1 MSTKPQLGDPT
12 AHNNFPTC
20 QVAVDAIKSSLDSPS
35 MAAGYV
41 NACGTPEAR
50 ESIASHHSFPESN
63 LVVDPDDV
71 VVASGCSGALE
82 LAITAL
88 LDEGSV
94 LLVPRPGF
102 PIYQVI
108 AESHG
113 ASIAYYDLDPNK
125 NWECNL
131 EHVEQVINRIEREHI
146 LSSSPLPFENSASAK
161 IVRGIVVNN
170 PGNPTGSVYS
180 HNHLCEILRLA
191 ERCRLPIIAD
201 EVYGDLSF
209 GEALF
214 HPLAQVASSIQSQVP
229 IITVSGIGKQFLV
242 PGWRLGWLVFH
253 DK

>member
-1 MSTKPQLGDPT
+1 
-12 AHNNFPTC
+12 
-20 QVAVDAIKSSLDSPS
+20 
-35 MAAGYV
+35 MAGGYV

-113 ASIAYYDLDPNK
+113 ASIAYYDLDPDK

-131 EHVEQVINRIEREHI
+131 EHVEQDINRIERKHI
-146 LSSSPLPFENSASAK
+146 LSSSSLPFESSASAK

-180 HNHLCEILRLA
+180 QNHLCEILRLA
-191 ERCRLPIIAD
+191 ERYRLPIIAD
-201 EVYGDLSF
+201 EVYGDLTY

-214 HPLAQVASSIQSQVP
+214 HPHSQVASSIQSQVP
-229 IITVSGIGKQFLV
+229 IITVSGLGKQYLV

>member
-1 MSTKPQLGDPT
+1 MCTKPQLGDPT

-20 QVAVDAIKSSLDSPS
+20 QVAVDAIKSALDSPS

-50 ESIASHHSFPESN
+50 ESIASYHSCPESN

-131 EHVEQVINRIEREHI
+131 EHVEQVINRIERKHI
-146 LSSSPLPFENSASAK
+146 LSSTSSPFENSAAAN

-180 HNHLCEILRLA
+180 QNHLCEILRLA
-191 ERCRLPIIAD
+191 ERYRLPIIAD
-201 EVYGDLSF
+201 EVYGDLTY

>member
-1 MSTKPQLGDPT
+1 M
-12 AHNNFPTC
+12 
-20 QVAVDAIKSSLDSPS
+20 DSPS
-35 MAAGYV
+35 IAAGYV
-41 NACGTPEAR
+41 NACGTTEAR
-50 ESIASHHSFPESN
+50 ESIASYHSCFEAQLIIDPE
-63 LVVDPDDV
+63 DV

-113 ASIAYYDLDPNK
+113 ASVAYYDLDPES

-131 EHVEQVINRIEREHI
+131 KHMEEVIAGLERRHA
-146 LSSSPLPFENSASAK
+146 LSSSSSPLKNSASTK

-170 PGNPTGSVYS
+170 PGNPTGAVYS
-180 HNHLCEILRLA
+180 RNHLCDILSLA
-191 ERCRLPIIAD
+191 ERYRLPIIAD
-201 EVYGDLSF
+201 EVYGDLTY

-214 HPLAQVASSIQSQVP
+214 HPLAEVASSIQSQVP
-229 IITVSGIGKQFLV
+229 IITVSGLGKQYLV

>member
-1 MSTKPQLGDPT
+1 
-12 AHNNFPTC
+12 
-20 QVAVDAIKSSLDSPS
+20 

-41 NACGTPEAR
+41 NACGTTEAR
-50 ESIASHHSFPESN
+50 ESIASYHSCPEVQ
-63 LVVDPDDV
+63 LVIDPDDV

-88 LDEGSV
+88 LDEGTV

-113 ASIAYYDLDPNK
+113 AKVVYYDLDPDN

-131 EHVEQVINRIEREHI
+131 QHMEQVINRIERQHI
-146 LSSSPLPFENSASAK
+146 LSSSSSSSSSSQPLKNSSSSRT
-161 IVRGIVVNN
+161 IRGIVINN
-170 PGNPTGSVYS
+170 PSNPTGSVYS
-180 HNHLCEILRLA
+180 RAHLCEILQLA

-201 EVYGDLSF
+201 EIYGDLTF
-209 GEALF
+209 GEAIF
-214 HPLAQVASSIQSQVP
+214 RPIANVASSIESQVP
-229 IITVSGIGKQFLV
+229 IITASGLGKQYLV
-242 PGWRLGWLVFH
+242 PGWRVGWLVFH